1 MDFTTLG
8 GFAAFAV
15 LVFIG
20 VATKQLTDSLL
31 NLHGVLVVAGGT
43 LVAML
48 VNTPRRYLTKALSE
62 VLYIFKEGSESDL
75 ERMVPVLVGL
85 AEQCRMRGLSA
96 MKDIDPGVAGGFLS
110 RAAAAAL
117 EYNDYQFVRQVL
129 EQEINQGYDE
139 INEVANIYR
148 TMGVLAPMFGLIGTL
163 MGIIGVLKELSNP
176 ETVGPAMAVA
186 ITSAFYGILFANMVC
201 VPFAGKIRARA
212 LLEVKMRSMILD
224 GVLEIMK
231 GSMPMVV
238 ERRLQAYL

>member
-8 GFAAFAV
+8 GVAAFAV
-15 LVFIG
+15 LIFVGIM
-20 VATKQLTDSLL
+20 TKQLSGSLL
-31 NLHGVLVVAGGT
+31 NLHGLLVVAGGT

-48 VNTPRRYLTKALSE
+48 VNTPRRYLSKALSE
-62 VLYIFKEGSESDL
+62 VFYIFKEGAESDL
-75 ERMVPVLVGL
+75 GRMVPVLVAL

-96 MKDIDPGVAGGFLS
+96 MKDADSRVAGGFLA
-110 RAAAAAL
+110 RASAAAL

-201 VPFAGKIRARA
+201 VPIAGKIRARA
-212 LLEVKMRSMILD
+212 LLEVKMRSMILE

-238 ERRLQAYL
+238 ERRLQSYL

>member
-1 MDFTTLG
+1 
-8 GFAAFAV
+8 
-15 LVFIG
+15 
-20 VATKQLTDSLL
+20 
-31 NLHGVLVVAGGT
+31 VLVVAGGT

-48 VNTPRRYLTKALSE
+48 INTPRRYLSKALSE
-62 VLYIFKEGSESDL
+62 ILYIFKEGSESDL
-75 ERMVPVLVGL
+75 NGVVPVMTAL

-96 MKDIDPGVAGGFLS
+96 MKDSDARVAGGFLA
-110 RAAAAAL
+110 RASAAAL

-129 EQEINQGYDE
+129 EQEINQGFDD

-201 VPFAGKIRARA
+201 VPIAGKIRARA
-212 LLEVKMRSMILD
+212 LMEVKMRSMILD

-238 ERRLQAYL
+238 ERRLQSYL